1 MVPSS
6 SQDLPPSLAKRVF
19 SDLLYT
25 KMKSWKRRAA
35 ILSILLVAGMVF
47 LMWNMGSLVQSTIVK
62 TGSQLLGTPVTLDSV
77 NINPFKGTG
86 QLRMLVVANPTNYSE
101 GPAVE
106 IQEIAAQI
114 QPTSLMSEKIRV
126 ASLTISRVKVAYERH
141 LKSGNLESLIQHL
154 EEQLAKWP
162 TDQESHFQ
170 VDLLTLKEIQVEI
183 STPILEQPILSLQLP
198 DMTLEHLGAE
208 DKGVRASEITSHIM
222 RHLLDQLLAEF
233 DEEGWQGLL
242 KRFDSPGGGALPL
255 KFNEV
260 KEKAKSLLNPF
271 LNPSSPNPKP

>member
-1 MVPSS
+1 
-6 SQDLPPSLAKRVF
+6 
-19 SDLLYT
+19 
-25 KMKSWKRRAA
+25 MKAWKRRAA

-47 LMWNMGSLVQSTIVK
+47 LMWNMGALIQSTIVK
-62 TGSQLLGTPVTLDSV
+62 TGSQLLGTQVTLDSV
-77 NINPFKGTG
+77 RINPFKGTG
-86 QLRMLVVANPTNYSE
+86 ELRMLAVANPTNYSE

-126 ASLTISRVKVAYERH
+126 PSLAISRVKVTYERQ

-154 EEQLAKWP
+154 EQQLATWP
-162 TDQESHFQ
+162 NDQESHFQ
-170 VDLLTLKEIQVEI
+170 IDLLTLKQIQVEI
-183 STPILEQPILSLQLP
+183 STPMLEQPLLSLQLP
-198 DMTLEHLGAE
+198 DMTLKHLGAE
-208 DKGVRASEITSHIM
+208 EKGVTASEITSHIM